1 MMESLHAVSSECIF
15 IIHFLL
21 KRSVT
26 AHSAEVQTG
35 LILVCDLPP
44 SLAALDVRNTRPL
57 NTILIRNLL

>member
-35 LILVCDLPP
+35 LILVMVCLPW
-44 SLAALDVRNTRPL
+44 S
-57 NTILIRNLL
+57 IRI